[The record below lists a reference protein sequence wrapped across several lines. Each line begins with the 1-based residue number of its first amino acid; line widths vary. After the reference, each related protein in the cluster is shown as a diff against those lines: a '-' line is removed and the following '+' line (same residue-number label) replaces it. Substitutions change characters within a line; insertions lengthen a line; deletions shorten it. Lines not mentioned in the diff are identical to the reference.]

1 MIETRPAIPPLG
13 ELDKRDK
20 ILLHNDQ
27 RPGTDLR
34 GRVFG
39 HPDSILTFREGLLAK
54 TLGNGEKT
62 FYEAY
67 RRELHQILS
76 PSLVPEILGIV
87 FRNPEMDTE
96 LQTGFDFQR
105 SLKVKPGE
113 ERTPM
118 LLERDVAAG
127 YARPAILDLKV
138 GIRSWRIGASEKKA
152 KRRSAKMAGGVCA
165 VTNFRVRAGMWYS
178 DNPKWEKDEGLSIV
192 TRDFG
197 NHCTMEELQELFRDF
212 FKYHEMIPSFVE
224 KLEQLRDQLSRLR
237 DVHHV
242 RFYSSSVLIVYDE
255 TNPEKMELRML
266 DFEKSYVGVDKV
278 AEKFHEPIEN
288 CEDGVIEAVENIKA
302 MLELI
307 M

>member
-1 MIETRPAIPPLG
+1 MLPALG
-13 ELDKRDK
+13 DLGKCDKL
-20 ILLHNDQ
+20 LLHNDQ
-27 RPGTDLR
+27 RAGTDLR

-54 TLGNGEKT
+54 TLGDGEKR

-67 RRELHQILS
+67 RRELNQILA
-76 PSLVPEILGIV
+76 PDLVPEILGIV
-87 FRNPEMDTE
+87 FRNPELDTE
-96 LQTGFDFQR
+96 SQTGFDFQR
-105 SLKVKPGE
+105 SLKLKIGE
-113 ERTPM
+113 TRTPM
-118 LLERDVAAG
+118 LLERDIAAG

-152 KRRSAKMAGGVCA
+152 KRRSQKMANGVCA

-197 NHCTMEELQELFRDF
+197 NHCTMDELYELFRDF
-212 FKYHEMIPSFVE
+212 FKYREMIPVYVK
-224 KLEQLRDQLSRLR
+224 KLERLKEQLEHLR

-255 TNPEKMELRML
+255 KNPERLELRML
-266 DFEKSYVGVDKV
+266 DFEKSYIGVDEV
-278 AEKFHEPIEN
+278 AKQFHESLEN

-302 MLELI
+302 TLQTI
-307 M
+307 VCDHA